1 MGILK
6 KVGVSVGCLLFTT
19 FIALS
24 IVSIAVVDITS
35 YDSLQPLFSD
45 IIKSSIGDVDPVS
58 MDVML
63 DTLRQQCQGQD
74 KIEFPQGDTT
84 IMIECSDIMEEG
96 ADVRDIIA
104 TSMFDELYYKQYE
117 CGFIECLTS
126 GEFTVIAS
134 AQGNSFFQNTQIIFI
149 AVSAL
154 GAAMIIAFTETWP
167 GRLKTL
173 GIQMI
178 FIGIAYFL
186 IDIVIPM
193 VLPNFVPTTEMGA
206 VTQAMSLVDSIT
218 QNMKMYFLCFF
229 IAGVVLTAAGYAW
242 GYMENKKKG
251 VKQLKSKPKK

>member
-6 KVGVSVGCLLFTT
+6 KVGTSVGCLLFTT
-19 FIALS
+19 FVALS
-24 IVSIAVVDITS
+24 IVSIAVIDITS
-35 YDSLQPLFSD
+35 YDNLEPLFSD
-45 IIKSSIGDVDPVS
+45 IIKSSIGDVDPAS
-58 MDVML
+58 MDILL

-74 KIEFPQGDTT
+74 KVEFSQGETT
-84 IMIECSDIMEEG
+84 IVIDCSDIMEEG

-126 GEFTVIAS
+126 GEFAVIAS
-134 AQGNSFFQNTQIIFI
+134 AQGNSFLRNIQIVFI

-186 IDIVIPM
+186 MDIVIPM
-193 VLPNFVPTTEMGA
+193 VLPNFVPTTEAGVVA
-206 VTQAMSLVDSIT
+206 QAMSLVDSIT
-218 QNMKMYFLCFF
+218 QSMKMYFLCFF
-229 IAGVVLTAAGYAW
+229 IVGVALTAAGYVW
-242 GYMENKKKG
+242 SYMEKEKKG
-251 VKQLKSKPKK
+251 VKQVKSKPKK

>member
-6 KVGVSVGCLLFTT
+6 KIGVSVGCLLFTT
-19 FIALS
+19 FITLS

-45 IIKSSIGDVDPVS
+45 IIKSTIGDVDPAT

-63 DTLRQQCQGQD
+63 DALRQQCQGKD
-74 KIEFPQGDTT
+74 TIEFSQGDTT
-84 IMIECSDIMEEG
+84 VMIDCSDIMEEG

-104 TSMFDELYYKQYE
+104 TSMFDELYYKQYD
-117 CGFIECLTS
+117 CDFIECMVS

-134 AQGNSFFQNTQIIFI
+134 AQGNSFFQNAQIVFI

-154 GAAMIIAFTETWP
+154 GAAIIIALTETWP

-178 FIGIAYFL
+178 FIGIAYF
-186 IDIVIPM
+186 IMDIVIPM
-193 VLPNFVPTTEMGA
+193 VLPNFVPTTEAGA
-206 VTQAMSLVDSIT
+206 VAQAMSLVDSIT
-218 QNMKMYFLCFF
+218 QSMKMYFLCFF
-229 IAGVVLTAAGYAW
+229 VAGAVLTAAGYAW
-242 GYMENKKKG
+242 GYMDKRKG
-251 VKQLKSKPKK
+251 VKQVKSKPKK